1 MNLKIKKGILKM
13 AFKYNERVMFH
24 GNQRLLIAKLDSA
37 TAYSDVIF
45 GTGLVSVSNMKDDS
59 NITNFPADD
68 VPDHAT
74 ISGAQLLKGTIN
86 FMQLDPDVR
95 VKFFGQEE
103 TANGKGFASVGVYP
117 QRVVQYAT
125 LGTKR
130 GGTRALMVTVYPSM
144 SVTSKPSKQTTT
156 DSADKPTAVNW
167 EAAVQASGSDY
178 YKTKSG
184 RKSAEFEYIFYG
196 EDVDKT
202 LDYID
207 KGGIILPD
215 FVPGTSTVPA
225 SATATRGPG
234 G

>member
-1 MNLKIKKGILKM
+1 M

-130 GGTRALMVTVYPSM
+130 DGTRALMVTVYPSM

-215 FVPGTSTVPA
+215 FDPGTTTVIA

>member
-130 GGTRALMVTVYPSM
+130 DGTRALMVTVYPSM

-215 FVPGTSTVPA
+215 FDPGTTTVIA